1 MNQVDDDPHL
11 SCEDW
16 RKVVGFAA
24 KNVGLGVGETLSS
37 WKLCYGSLAGD
48 FYGVAEEVTRQVM
61 LKCLTCIQVPVFASY
76 LVHLLD
82 AFRAFWLEEGLI
94 KHPKVFVP

>member
-24 KNVGLGVGETLSS
+24 KNAGLGVGETLSS

-48 FYGVAEEVTRQVM
+48 FYGVAEEVTR
-61 LKCLTCIQVPVFASY
+61 
-76 LVHLLD
+76 
-82 AFRAFWLEEGLI
+82 
-94 KHPKVFVP
+94 